1 MTRREVIVK
10 GGALGATLLV
20 PGAARSAWEVL
31 QGGAYGPFKMGIQSY
46 SLRGYDLDTALAKTQ
61 ELGLKYWEAFQA
73 HVGQTSDPAALKPVL
88 DKIKKAGIQLKVWGV
103 QGFGANEEACRKIF
117 EFGKIAGLDTISAD
131 PSYEAMPILDRLTK
145 EFRINIAIH
154 NHGPGARYDKLD
166 SMLKA
171 FEGTNERVGA
181 CIDTGHA
188 LRSGEDPVEWVKKLG
203 KRVHALHLKDVK
215 DRTQWKL
222 LGQGDLRMGDL
233 FAELKRQ
240 RFSGYLNLE
249 YEEKPENP
257 MDDIKE
263 CLAAV
268 RKTLGR
274 G

>member
-1 MTRREVIVK
+1 MIVK

-20 PGAARSAWEVL
+20 PGTVRSAMAAL
-31 QGGAYGPFKMGIQSY
+31 QGGPYGSFKMGIQSY

-103 QGFGANEEACRKIF
+103 QGFNGDEVACRKIF
-117 EFGKIAGLDTISAD
+117 EFGKMAGLDTISAD
-131 PSYEAMPILDRLTK
+131 PSPDAMPILDRLTK
-145 EFRINIAIH
+145 EFGINIAIH
-154 NHGPGARYDKLD
+154 NHGPGARFDKLE
-166 SMLKA
+166 SVLKA
-171 FEGTNERVGA
+171 VEGTNDRVGA
-181 CIDTGHA
+181 CIDTGHT
-188 LRSGEDPVEWVKKLG
+188 LRSGEDPVEWVKQLG
-203 KRVHALHLKDVK
+203 KRVHVLHLKDVK
-215 DRTQWKL
+215 DRTQWKI
-222 LGQGDLRMGDL
+222 LGQGDLRLKDL
-233 FAELKRQ
+233 FSELKRLK
-240 RFSGYLNLE
+240 FNGYLDLE

-274 G
+274 S